1 MKERVVMND
10 WNKSNWF
17 EQWLKL
23 ARNETKEG
31 ARA

>member
-10 WNKSNWF
+10 WNESKWF

-23 ARNETKEG
+23 ARNDTNER